1 MGYPSLVSSFP
12 LENLIPWL
20 LVRAAWA
27 LVRGA
32 SEPRGAAGKEG
43 AGGGASL
50 GVSSVDP
57 PAGGA
62 RQSAAAHTAS
72 RLRESGEQRRVD
84 VFAGLMWMCSRGYCG
99 CSDPMGVAEL
109 RSDATRCLCFRKS

>member
-72 RLRESGEQRRVD
+72 RLRGSGEQRRL
-84 VFAGLMWMCSRGYCG
+84 AGWLWMCSPVLCACVRGVIV
-99 CSDPMGVAEL
+99 DVLTLWE
-109 RSDATRCLCFRKS
+109 